1 MIRNGG
7 RRSEHRRGVNPDLLG
22 HLFTLGQIT
31 RGMNPIQLT
40 QILGHSSLTLIRALH
55 LGPVMRTRPC

>member
-1 MIRNGG
+1 
-7 RRSEHRRGVNPDLLG
+7 
-22 HLFTLGQIT
+22 LFTLGQIT